1 MKPHW
6 MFNDRRKKDPIRDPI
21 QGEFFAN
28 EAIKN
33 PEEALIREGIQNS
46 LDAAIKD
53 GTEDPIRIR
62 IFLATGAAAAP
73 AKDAKRFMQ
82 GAWPHL
88 NARGN
93 GIRTPPSPD
102 HACPFLVFEDFK
114 TCGLNGDVT
123 QSEEEK
129 GNLFFYFF
137 RAEGRSEKLG
147 EKRGRWG
154 VGKHVFPS
162 ASQINSIFGL
172 TVRSQDG
179 SRYLMGRSVLK
190 CHQVNDKAFMPD
202 GYFGLPDED
211 GFVDPTDDES
221 VIADFCSTFR
231 ITRTNE
237 TGLSILMPWVN
248 PTIEARELVAA
259 VLRGYFYPIL
269 EGALIVTIEADD
281 FSATINDVT
290 ITELTNKFLE
300 KNDADLRPLL
310 GLAKWAA
317 FAKPDEFT
325 ILNSAN
331 PDRPVWNQALLPQD
345 KIESLKKRFE
355 TGDRI
360 ALRAPLTV
368 RFKEKGKQTEASHL
382 DIFIARDGY
391 ESGKPTFVRE
401 GIIISGVKAPL
412 VRGVRS
418 LVVASQGALAT
429 LLGDAENPSHTEWLS
444 ASAHFGEKYT
454 YGRSYLDFVTR
465 SVHEFV
471 RLLTAGDRK
480 GNPLLLLN
488 LFSLPSDDETGISK
502 PGAKKKNS
510 NGTSDDHPKPP
521 PPLPKKFRVER
532 VKGGFSILKG
542 DGELVLPM
550 KLIVRAAYD
559 VRRGNA
565 LGKYKPADFSLVRPP
580 VYVESQTG
588 VKLQEDGPNR
598 LTVEVTQQDFQLAL
612 GGFDSRRD
620 LFVKVDEQKATDD

>member
-123 QSEEEK
+123 QSDEEK

-202 GYFGLPDED
+202 GYFGLPDKD

-331 PDRPVWNQALLPQD
+331 PDRPIWNQALLPQD

-391 ESGKPTFVRE
+391 ELGKPTFVRE

-502 PGAKKKNS
+502 PGAKKKNN

>member
-1 MKPHW
+1 